1 MVHVIQTPKLQGG
14 PVIKLDEDQQW
25 ACKGMTLVKQSE
37 NVHFLKEA
45 LPSENRKKFNLNIT

>member
-14 PVIKLDEDQQW
+14 PFIKLDEDQQW

-37 NVHFLKEA
+37 NVRFLKEP
-45 LPSENRKKFNLNIT
+45 LPSENQKKYHLNIT